1 LASEKQKADVI
12 VGNPPWLAYRAMN
25 KPTQKRFMEEM
36 KATGIWGGLSSV
48 SGYDLSAYFFA
59 RAVQLYM
66 RQTGSIAFVMPF
78 ASMTRKPY
86 VLFRSGAFKVGGYGE
101 GRVKF
106 TTAWALPSDVQPL
119 FPVPACVLFA
129 ERSKIQMPLPH
140 QVLYFSG
147 RLPRRDAHEDEATS
161 TLKESLGPWPSE
173 ADEAIVSPY
182 KDHFRNGAVLWP
194 RRLVIVNEVTQGR
207 LGGNPTAPIVQGRVT
222 NLDKKPWSELEPIRG
237 PVEREFL
244 RAVYL
249 GESIAPYRILEPVT
263 GVIPIEPTSNTL
275 LDSGAA
281 AGRGYTRLSSFLNEA
296 ETVWRANSK
305 QARTFLEQIDFFGN
319 LSGQLPIAPLRVVY
333 TKTGTNLAAT
343 ILRDQ
348 RGIVENGL
356 YWTGT
361 ESEDEAHF
369 LVAIL
374 NSETTRAR
382 AEKYQST
389 GQWGARH
396 FDRVIFNLP
405 IPKYSSS
412 LALHAELANT
422 AQQAERVAEAVPLR
436 VGEHFTRAR
445 KNVRNAIL
453 DAGIATEIETL
464 VSQLF
469 DGAAKPKRKR

>member
-1 LASEKQKADVI
+1 
-12 VGNPPWLAYRAMN
+12 
-25 KPTQKRFMEEM
+25 
-36 KATGIWGGLSSV
+36 
-48 SGYDLSAYFFA
+48 
-59 RAVQLYM
+59 
-66 RQTGSIAFVMPF
+66 
-78 ASMTRKPY
+78 
-86 VLFRSGAFKVGGYGE
+86 
-101 GRVKF
+101 
-106 TTAWALPSDVQPL
+106 
-119 FPVPACVLFA
+119 
-129 ERSKIQMPLPH
+129 
-140 QVLYFSG
+140 
-147 RLPRRDAHEDEATS
+147 
-161 TLKESLGPWPSE
+161 
-173 ADEAIVSPY
+173 
-182 KDHFRNGAVLWP
+182 
-194 RRLVIVNEVTQGR
+194 LVIVNEVTQGR